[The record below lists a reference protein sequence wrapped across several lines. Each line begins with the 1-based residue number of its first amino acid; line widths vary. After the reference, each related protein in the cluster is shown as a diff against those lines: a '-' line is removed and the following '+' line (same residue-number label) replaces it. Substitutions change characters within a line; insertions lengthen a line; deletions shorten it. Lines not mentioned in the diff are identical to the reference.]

1 LTARYLAS
9 DEFKRLVPDSQAT
22 RRAILDSCIAEPI
35 RPGAK
40 ETMAGCPLAVLAPKH
55 IKTLRDR
62 KKGLPGAANNRVQK
76 RTNAWAVG
84 R

>member
-1 LTARYLAS
+1 M
-9 DEFKRLVPDSQAT
+9 
-22 RRAILDSCIAEPI
+22 AEPI